1 MQGLAGVFFALLV
14 VVLFVTYYAI
24 RREWFAPGTT
34 AGVGIIASI
43 ILMTLTALGQGN
55 SALQAVVVGVV
66 VGGLFGGA
74 TIAIAWYF
82 HSQEMQQRYVE
93 SAYTDEQAYYEEQ
106 DETV

>member
-1 MQGLAGVFFALLV
+1 MQGLAGIFFALMVL
-14 VVLFVTYYAI
+14 VLFVTYYAI
-24 RREWFAPGTT
+24 RREWLAPATT

-55 SALQAVVVGVV
+55 SALQAIVVGIV

-74 TIAIAWYF
+74 TVAIAWYF
-82 HSQEMQQRYVE
+82 HSQEMQRRYTE
-93 SAYTDEQAYYEEQ
+93 SPYTEEQGYYEEQ